1 MDSEGN
7 PIAMAKHYKNSY
19 SHNYD
24 CDIQRMDTAVFDLY
38 ECVCLCGV
46 NEFSVLMYQ
55 QCFQAYQG
63 KIVLFG
69 KDWKELLP
77 YLGECSK
84 NSDVFVA
91 EDGTEWEREIK
102 NKKTMSLGAF
112 ASNLAGYMN
121 RCKNGLFS
129 YDEIMTLVYYF
140 TQHKVISESGDKKV
154 FVIDVRCDRLGLAAI
169 GDW

>member
-7 PIAMAKHYKNSY
+7 PIAMARHYKNSY

-24 CDIQRMDTAVFDLY
+24 CDIQRMYTAVFDLY
-38 ECVCLCGV
+38 ECVCRCGV

-91 EDGTEWEREIK
+91 EDGTEWEQEIK
-102 NKKTMSLGAF
+102 NKKNNESGAF
-112 ASNLAGYMN
+112 ASNLAGLYEPM
-121 RCKNGLFS
+121 
-129 YDEIMTLVYYF
+129 
-140 TQHKVISESGDKKV
+140 
-154 FVIDVRCDRLGLAAI
+154 
-169 GDW
+169 